1 MGIVSF
7 LLFGLVAGLVARRLT
22 PGRHAIGCLPTIA
35 VGVVGAF
42 IGGLIGDVAL
52 GHKVRPGWHLGPFLL
67 AVVGAVILLLLLE
80 SIAGRGHTRWPGR
93 RRIRRP
99 W

>member
-1 MGIVSF
+1 VGILSF
-7 LLFGLVAGLVARRLT
+7 LLFGLVAGAVARIVT
-22 PGRHAIGCLPTIA
+22 PGRHAIGCLATMV

-42 IGGLIGDVAL
+42 IGGLIGDVVL
-52 GHKVRPGWHLGPFLL
+52 GHKVRFGWDLGPFLL

-80 SIAGRGHTRWPGR
+80 AIAGRR
-93 RRIRRP
+93 RLRRP